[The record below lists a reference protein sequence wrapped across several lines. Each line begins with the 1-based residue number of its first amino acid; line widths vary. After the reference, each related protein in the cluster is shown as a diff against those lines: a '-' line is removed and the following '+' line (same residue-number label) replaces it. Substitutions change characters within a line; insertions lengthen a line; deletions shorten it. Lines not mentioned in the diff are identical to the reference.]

1 MLTEPVIA
9 AATRSST
16 SATKWS
22 RLRSSCCVSPVPLT
36 HPRNHLEYVPYCH
49 YVAGLV
55 GKGFSQLFSATG
67 KGARSLAQQLELS
80 NLVCFFRRPTSSVT
94 SVRTP
99 TGAASSGCAR
109 SGAPPSTPPMAAPHP
124 QTSSSCS
131 VTHTALH
138 GPRALR
144 RMCDTLDYLHP
155 CLLRTQSTL
164 NFVAIPVT
172 MALATLD
179 LCLMDPEMFKWNIK
193 ICKAKVAKVRSPP
206 FPITPTISPQPFTW
220 IAALD

>member
-1 MLTEPVIA
+1 MADFAHRA
-9 AATRSST
+9 A
-16 SATKWS
+16 
-22 RLRSSCCVSPVPLT
+22 LSPVPLT
-36 HPRNHLEYVPYCH
+36 LETIEEYDLYCH

-55 GKGFSQLFSATG
+55 GEGLSRLFSATG

-172 MALATLD
+172 MALVTLD
-179 LCLMDPEMFKWNIK
+179 LCLMDPEMFEWNIK
-193 ICKAKVAKVRSPP
+193 SAKPKWPRCVLLP
-206 FPITPTISPQPFTW
+206 FPSSSPFYPNHSHG
-220 IAALD
+220 